1 MLPRIASLA
10 GAALRVAFNV
20 GARLRIPLVE
30 STPRASLVAIAV
42 LCSPALPASAETDFG
57 LVGAA
62 LAGTHA
68 GADNPQP
75 VSAVGGAALLEASQI
90 WPRWRIHLE
99 GIPQISVSA
108 SGAGPLGTSTATL
121 SLLNAEAQV
130 DLDRNHFFRLGAGV
144 QVVNLSNFNGN
155 NGDINQSRITT
166 PLFTAVANLPV
177 GHRRTVEATL
187 TVGPNVQG
195 ILHVFSSSGASRAP
209 KPEQG
214 AEVDYGAAYAWNYPG
229 ATYLL
234 GLRGL
239 SYHTKNTNNGELV
252 DSNVG
257 GAITFEA
264 RFRFGRK

>member
-1 MLPRIASLA
+1 VTRSR
-10 GAALRVAFNV
+10 GAI
-20 GARLRIPLVE
+20 LRIGLFASVLVW
-30 STPRASLVAIAV
+30 
-42 LCSPALPASAETDFG
+42 SPPVPASAETDVG
-57 LVGAA
+57 VVGAV

-75 VSAVGGAALLEASQI
+75 VSAVGAAGLLEVSQI

-99 GIPQISVSA
+99 GIPQINVSA
-108 SGAGPLGTSTATL
+108 SSAGTLGTSTASL

-130 DLDRNHFFRLGAGV
+130 DLDRHHFFRLGAGV

-166 PLFTAVANLPV
+166 PLFTAVANLPA
-177 GHRRTVEATL
+177 GHRRSVEATL

-195 ILHVFSSSGASRAP
+195 ILHVFSSSGASRTP

-234 GLRGL
+234 GFRGL

-257 GAITFEA
+257 GAITLEA